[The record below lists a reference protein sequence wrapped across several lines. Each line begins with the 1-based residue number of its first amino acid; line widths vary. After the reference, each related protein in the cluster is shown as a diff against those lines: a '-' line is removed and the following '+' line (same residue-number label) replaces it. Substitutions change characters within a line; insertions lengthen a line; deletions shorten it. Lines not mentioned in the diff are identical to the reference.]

1 MKIRALLA
9 GLLAASMSFQAQAG
23 NADYFGSD
31 LKQPMKLQTA
41 IDSEVVPASCE
52 CHENAAC
59 DKFDLSNPMQFEGCD
74 NSSCNSS
81 NSCDSLGCK
90 DTSLLGL
97 GFVLPS
103 EGCYDDFISPM
114 TNPAY
119 FEDPRQL
126 TEVRGIFINHK
137 LPVLLGN
144 PAGEIRVY
152 AMQVR
157 LRLTERLS
165 LIAVKDGYID
175 SSSPL
180 IASGWADIGA
190 GLKYSLYR
198 DPTNGRLLS
207 AGARFET
214 TAGRR
219 ASLQGNGD
227 GVFDFF
233 LSGGTR
239 LGSRSHYLTTSGF
252 ILPVDSQAENQ
263 MFYWSNHVDRRFGN
277 KFYAFSELNWYNYMK
292 DASAFPAPIE
302 GGDLFNLGSPGVKG
316 NNIVTNAWG
325 FKIKPNR
332 NIESGVAFEFPMTQR
347 RGVLDN
353 RLTADLIFRF

>member
-1 MKIRALLA
+1 M
-9 GLLAASMSFQAQAG
+9 
-23 NADYFGSD
+23 
-31 LKQPMKLQTA
+31 
-41 IDSEVVPASCE
+41 
-52 CHENAAC
+52 
-59 DKFDLSNPMQFEGCD
+59 
-74 NSSCNSS
+74 
-81 NSCDSLGCK
+81 
-90 DTSLLGL
+90 
-97 GFVLPS
+97 
-103 EGCYDDFISPM
+103 
-114 TNPAY
+114 
-119 FEDPRQL
+119 
-126 TEVRGIFINHK
+126 
-137 LPVLLGN
+137 
-144 PAGEIRVY
+144 
-152 AMQVR
+152 R

-165 LIAVKDGYID
+165 FIAVKDGYID

-180 IASGWADIGA
+180 IDSGWADIGA

-198 DPTNGRLLS
+198 DANRGQLLS

-219 ASLQGNGD
+219 SSLQGNGD

-233 LSGGTR
+233 LSGGSR
-239 LGSRSHYLTTSGF
+239 LGDRSHYLSTSG
-252 ILPVDSQAENQ
+252 IVPAVDSQAENQ

-277 KFYAFSELNWYNYMK
+277 MFYALSELNWYNYIK
-292 DASAFPAPIE
+292 DGSAFPAAIE

-325 FKIKPNR
+325 IKLKPNR